1 MLGSCQRVCNNGL
14 LANVLLGLILSIQ
27 IQAQVPT
34 ATLSGQV
41 RDESGAPV
49 PGAVI
54 TVTAAADGAS
64 SRTTAA
70 AEGRFEIRGLAPGR
84 YAVAGEQPGLL
95 PAMIPEVVL
104 APGGARFV
112 LLELRVPGI
121 SEVVA
126 VGATLATPEA
136 APSIIDVA
144 PLVVKSVAGAGENI
158 YRVLQTLPGVAA
170 VNDFDSRLSVRG
182 GGPDQNLTMM
192 DGVEIHNPYRL
203 FGLTSAF
210 NPETVA
216 NFELIT
222 GGFNAQYGDRLSSIL
237 IVDNRPGSTAT
248 PIGGTAALSMTD
260 ANIVAEGRLPGN
272 GSSWLVTGRRTYYDL
287 VAERIVDADLPS
299 FADLQARADIQIRP
313 GHRLTLSVLTS
324 RENTDARFEDVEEDD
339 SVSDEF
345 VDVLTSTHNDLGAL
359 TYSAAI
365 GAWAFSNTTVS
376 WYRNRELID
385 FAGDVRTGARRSN
398 RPEYDAE
405 PLTQLASAR
414 QLSIRDAAIRQQFGL
429 TVGTSHL
436 LEAGFET
443 HNLDTRWQWRTS
455 GELDGPNGSSA
466 QGGSSLP
473 SALDSARSSMRAGA
487 WLTDRWTLSP
497 RVRLEPG
504 LRLDWSGVSGET
516 IASPRFAAMFDVT
529 ERTRVRVAGGMFTQS
544 PGYEKLLQSDYFVDL
559 TDNGG
564 LSVRSE
570 RAWQAL
576 AAVERRVGTGAT
588 MRVEGYYKDFDRL
601 VLGRLE
607 TRAEVA
613 ARVATYDF
621 PEELA
626 FGIPTAPQVTTM
638 PANIGAGR
646 AYGVEFYAEKRA
658 MSAGTRLSGWASY
671 TLGRAETTA
680 YGGTFAAD
688 YDRRHALSVVSS
700 FRVNRL
706 IEIGTTFRA
715 QSGFPHTPGLAV
727 RPASIEDPAAAAAG
741 ITRLVPQYDN
751 LGLLVWSADFGDT
764 SNFNTARLPFFA
776 RLDARVTF
784 RPRWAS
790 DRWQFYLEVINL
802 LNRDNASELE
812 VDLVYDPGSDRPQL
826 SEVRNGRLPLLPTF
840 GLRYHF

>member
-1 MLGSCQRVCNNGL
+1 
-14 LANVLLGLILSIQ
+14 
-27 IQAQVPT
+27 
-34 ATLSGQV
+34 
-41 RDESGAPV
+41 
-49 PGAVI
+49 
-54 TVTAAADGAS
+54 
-64 SRTTAA
+64 
-70 AEGRFEIRGLAPGR
+70 
-84 YAVAGEQPGLL
+84 
-95 PAMIPEVVL
+95 MIPEVVL
-104 APGGARFV
+104 AAGGSRSV
-112 LLELRVPGI
+112 ILELKVPGI

-126 VGATLATPEA
+126 VGARAAAPDA

-144 PLVVKSVAGAGENI
+144 PIVVKSVAGAGENI
-158 YRVLQTLPGVAA
+158 FHVLQTLPGVAA

-216 NFELIT
+216 NFELVT
-222 GGFNAQYGDRLSSIL
+222 GGFNAQYRRSPVVNPDRRQPPRQHRH
-237 IVDNRPGSTAT
+237 VDRRRRP
-248 PIGGTAALSMTD
+248 PCRMTD

-272 GSSWLVTGRRTYYDL
+272 GNSWLVTGRRTYYDL

-299 FADLQARADIQIRP
+299 FADLQARADIQVRP
-313 GHRLTLSVLTS
+313 GHRLTLSALSS
-324 RENTDARFEDVEEDD
+324 RESTDARFDDVEEDD

-345 VDVLTSTHNDLGAL
+345 VDVLTSTQNDLGAL

-365 GAWAFSNTTVS
+365 GARAFSKTTVS

-414 QLSIRDAAIRQQFGL
+414 QLSIRDAAVRQQFGL
-429 TVGTSHL
+429 NAGTSHL

-443 HNLDTRWQWRTS
+443 HNLDTTWQWRTS

-516 IASPRFAAMFDVT
+516 IASPRLAAMFDVT

-564 LSVRSE
+564 LPIRSE
-570 RAWQAL
+570 RAWQVL
-576 AAVERRVGTGAT
+576 AAVERRLDTGVT

-607 TRAEVA
+607 TPARSGRARRHLRLPGGIGVRHSDGAASDDHAGEHRHGPRLRRRVLRREARDIRQHATERLGILHARPRRDHGLRRHVRGRLRSPPCPERGFVVSIEPADRDRHHVPRAVGISAHAGPGGA
-613 ARVATYDF
+613 ARIDRGSGRGRRGHHTSGTAIRQPRTAGVVGRLRRYV
-621 PEELA
+621 ELQYR
-626 FGIPTAPQVTTM
+626 APAVL
-638 PANIGAGR
+638 R
-646 AYGVEFYAEKRA
+646 APRRA
-658 MSAGTRLSGWASY
+658 R
-671 TLGRAETTA
+671 
-680 YGGTFAAD
+680 D
-688 YDRRHALSVVSS
+688 V
-700 FRVNRL
+700 
-706 IEIGTTFRA
+706 
-715 QSGFPHTPGLAV
+715 
-727 RPASIEDPAAAAAG
+727 PAA
-741 ITRLVPQYDN
+741 
-751 LGLLVWSADFGDT
+751 LGK
-764 SNFNTARLPFFA
+764 
-776 RLDARVTF
+776 
-784 RPRWAS
+784 
-790 DRWQFYLEVINL
+790 
-802 LNRDNASELE
+802 
-812 VDLVYDPGSDRPQL
+812 
-826 SEVRNGRLPLLPTF
+826 
-840 GLRYHF
+840 